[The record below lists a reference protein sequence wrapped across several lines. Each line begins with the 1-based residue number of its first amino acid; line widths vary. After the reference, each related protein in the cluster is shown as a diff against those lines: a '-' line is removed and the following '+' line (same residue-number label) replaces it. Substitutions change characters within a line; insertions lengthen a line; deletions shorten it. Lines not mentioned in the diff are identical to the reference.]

1 MTTPQAVPSTPQA
14 VPSTP
19 QAWAEVD
26 LDAYRE
32 NVRTLAALAP
42 DAQLMA
48 VVKANAY
55 GHGLAPVARAAR
67 AAGADWLGV
76 ATLEEALALRAGGD
90 EGPLLCWLAAPGA
103 DFAAA
108 ARHDV
113 EVTASSAEQLAE
125 VLAAP
130 QVPRIQL
137 KVDTGLGRNGAFGD
151 QWSDLVAA
159 AARATTDGARFTGV
173 WSHLAC
179 GDEPDHPANDAQEA
193 RFRESVDELR
203 AAGLEPGLRH
213 LANSAALMTRP
224 SSHLDLV
231 RAGIATYGLPPDPAM
246 PHAVPLTPVMTLR
259 ARLAAVKRVP
269 AGQGVSYGYRHV
281 TERETTLGLVPIG
294 YGEGVHRAATG
305 RAHAWFDGHRV
316 PVVGTIC
323 MDQMVV
329 DLGDLPAQRGDV
341 VTLFGA
347 GLGGEPTAVE
357 WAEASGTIA
366 YEVVTGLGGR
376 IQLTHTADPG
386 RPR

>member
-1 MTTPQAVPSTPQA
+1 MTTPQA

-32 NVRTLAALAP
+32 NVRALAARAP
-42 DAQLMA
+42 GAQLMA

-55 GHGLAPVARAAR
+55 GHGLVPVARAAR
-67 AAGADWLGV
+67 EAGAGWLGT
-76 ATLEEALALRAGGD
+76 ATLEEALALRAAGD
-90 EGPLLCWLAAPGA
+90 EGPLLTWLAAPGA

-125 VLAAP
+125 ILGAP

-151 QWSDLVAA
+151 QWTELVAA
-159 AARATTDGARFTGV
+159 ASRASADGVRFTGV

-179 GDEPDHPANDAQEA
+179 ADEPEHPANDAQEA
-193 RFRESVDELR
+193 RFREAVDELR
-203 AAGLEPGLRH
+203 AAGLEPGLQH

-224 SSHLDLV
+224 SAHFDLV
-231 RAGIATYGLPPDPAM
+231 RAGIATYGLPPDPSM
-246 PHAVPLTPVMTLR
+246 PHDVPLTPVMTLR

-281 TERETTLGLVPIG
+281 TDRETTLGLVPIG

-329 DLGDLPAQRGDV
+329 DLGDLSAERGDV
-341 VTLFGA
+341 VTLFGPGDA
-347 GLGGEPTAVE
+347 GEPTAVE
-357 WAEASGTIA
+357 WAQASGTIA

-376 IQLTHTADPG
+376 IQLTHTDDPG

>member
-1 MTTPQAVPSTPQA
+1 MTTPQA

-32 NVRTLAALAP
+32 NVRTLAARAP
-42 DAQLMA
+42 GAQLMA

-55 GHGLAPVARAAR
+55 GHGLVPIARAAR
-67 AAGADWLGV
+67 EAGAAWIGA
-76 ATLEEALALRAGGD
+76 ATLEEALALRTAGD
-90 EGPLLCWLAAPGA
+90 EGPLLCWLSAPGA

-108 ARHDV
+108 ARHDI

-125 VLAAP
+125 ILAGP

-137 KVDTGLGRNGAFGD
+137 KVDTGLARNGAFGD
-151 QWSDLVAA
+151 QWTDLVAA
-159 AARATTDGARFTGV
+159 AARATAEGIQLTGV

-179 GDEPDHPANDAQEA
+179 ADEPDHPANDAQET
-193 RFRESVDELR
+193 RFREAVDELR
-203 AAGLEPGLRH
+203 SVGLEPGLRH

-224 SSHLDLV
+224 SAHFDLV

-246 PHAVPLTPVMTLR
+246 PHDVPLAPVMTLR
-259 ARLAAVKRVP
+259 AQLAAVKRVP
-269 AGQGVSYGYRHV
+269 PGQGVSYGYRHV

-294 YGEGVHRAATG
+294 YAEGVHRAATG
-305 RAHAWFDGHRV
+305 RAHAWFAGHRV

-329 DLGDLPAQRGDV
+329 DLGDLPAERGDV
-341 VTLFGA
+341 VTLFGPGGA
-347 GLGGEPTAVE
+347 GEPTAVE
-357 WAEASGTIA
+357 WAQASGTIA

-376 IQLTHTADPG
+376 IQLTHTVDPG
-386 RPR
+386 RSR

>member
-1 MTTPQAVPSTPQA
+1 MTTPQA

-32 NVRTLAALAP
+32 NIRALAARAP

-55 GHGLAPVARAAR
+55 GHGLVPVARAAR
-67 AAGADWLGV
+67 EAGAGWLGT
-76 ATLEEALALRAGGD
+76 ATLEEALALRAAGD
-90 EGPLLCWLAAPGA
+90 EGPLLTWLAAPGA

-125 VLAAP
+125 ILGAP

-151 QWSDLVAA
+151 QWTELVAA
-159 AARATTDGARFTGV
+159 ASRASADGVRFTGV

-179 GDEPDHPANDAQEA
+179 ADEPEHPANDAQEA
-193 RFRESVDELR
+193 RFREAVDELR
-203 AAGLEPGLRH
+203 AAGLEPGLQH

-224 SSHLDLV
+224 SAHFDLV
-231 RAGIATYGLPPDPAM
+231 RAGIATYGLPPDPSM
-246 PHAVPLTPVMTLR
+246 PHDVPLTPVMTLR

-281 TERETTLGLVPIG
+281 TDRETTLGLVPIG

-329 DLGDLPAQRGDV
+329 DLGDLSAERGDV
-341 VTLFGA
+341 VTLFGPGDA
-347 GLGGEPTAVE
+347 GEPTAVE
-357 WAEASGTIA
+357 WAQASGTIA

-376 IQLTHTADPG
+376 IQLTHTDDPG

>member
-1 MTTPQAVPSTPQA
+1 MTARHTQHPSL
-14 VPSTP
+14 

-32 NVRTLAALAP
+32 NVRTLGALAP

-55 GHGLAPVARAAR
+55 GHGLVPVARAAR
-67 AAGADWLGV
+67 EAGADWLGV
-76 ATLEEALALRAGGD
+76 ATLDEALALRAAGD
-90 EGPLLCWLAAPGA
+90 AGPVLCWLATPGT

-125 VLAAP
+125 ILAADAA
-130 QVPRIQL
+130 PRIQL

-151 QWSDLVAA
+151 QWTALVAA
-159 AARATTDGARFTGV
+159 AVAARHDGARFTGV
-173 WSHLAC
+173 WSHFAC
-179 GDEPDHPANDAQEA
+179 ADEPDHPANDAQET
-193 RFRESVDELR
+193 RFREAVDELR

-224 SSHLDLV
+224 SSHFDLV
-231 RAGIATYGLPPDPAM
+231 RAGIATFGLPPDPAM
-246 PHAVPLTPVMTLR
+246 SHDVSLTPVLTLR

-294 YGEGVHRAATG
+294 YAEGVHRAATG
-305 RAHAWFDGHRV
+305 RAHAWVHGRRV

-329 DLGDLPAQRGDV
+329 DLGDLPAERGDV
-341 VTLFGA
+341 VTLFGRGA
-347 GLGGEPTAVE
+347 GGEPTAVE

-376 IQLTHTADPG
+376 IQLTHSTDHSSDLG
-386 RPR
+386 GIR